1 MTLVPEVDSSQGGL
15 ILDLIE
21 GKLLDF
27 GKDLGG
33 NAVVESSRFLIT
45 HNMYKYVSGESC
57 PSNGMFP
64 LTVHCICS

>member
-1 MTLVPEVDSSQGGL
+1 MTLVPEVDSSQGRL
-15 ILDLIE
+15 ILDLIK

-45 HNMYKYVSGESC
+45 YNTYK
-57 PSNGMFP
+57 
-64 LTVHCICS
+64 